1 MALQLNPDYDQAMNN
16 LANLLKDVGR
26 LADAERLGGGAGPP
40 RPPFAAPPGRL
51 RADAVH
57 VRPDF
62 AAAWMNKGNF
72 CFYSIPRLPARNVE
86 I

>member
-26 LADAERLGGGAGPP
+26 LADAERL
-40 RPPFAAPPGRL
+40 L
-51 RADAVH
+51 ADAVH